1 MNSICAPALLFLILS
16 LFSILIMISQSFDI
30 LSIVVKIFFV
40 AIWTWFLNFLCSQG
54 YTIISWFLVI
64 IPFIFFILM
73 LVFTYQIFKKMSA
86 DQLEDLLKREQEIEL
101 QRKNNQRY
109 FR

>member
-1 MNSICAPALLFLILS
+1 MTFICAPSLLFLILS
-16 LFSILIMISQSFDI
+16 LFSILIMISENFNI
-30 LSIVVKIFFV
+30 LSIVVKVFFV
-40 AIWTWFLNFLCSQG
+40 SIWTWFLNFLCSQG
-54 YTIISWFLVI
+54 YTTVSWFLVI

-73 LVFTYQIFKKMSA
+73 LVFTYQIFKKLSS